1 MRLTCILSG
10 QVPITYALYTLTHL
24 WLLAVPM
31 ATHAYRWQTI
41 LTKKDNYAI
50 VHATE
55 AAIHKL
61 IYLGN
66 IDKSWDSLNSTDE
79 NQAYNWLLQV
89 TQCVSGSEHFVF
101 GCENKRV

>member
-1 MRLTCILSG
+1 
-10 QVPITYALYTLTHL
+10 
-24 WLLAVPM
+24 M